1 MAGHRPRDLGLAGSA
16 TDNLRMS
23 VSTAGVEMPSRSRL
37 LREMVELLS
46 SMRFAISLLT
56 LICIASV
63 IGTVVKQHEP
73 FNNYVNQFGP
83 FWADV
88 FGAVGLYTVYSAW
101 WFLLILAFLVVSTS
115 LCIAR
120 NTPKIMAD
128 LKAYKENVR
137 EQSLQAFHHKA
148 QGVVAESRAAALD
161 RVAALL
167 GQGGWKAKVQERPNG
182 TMVAARKGSAN
193 KIGYLAAHSSIVL
206 ICLGGLFDGDLVV
219 RAQMWLQDKSSYA
232 GGGLIS
238 EVPAEHRLSPRNP
251 TYRANLLVP
260 EGGRAGTAI
269 LSMPDG
275 VVLQDLPFDIELKR
289 FIVDYYE
296 TGMPKLF
303 ASEVVIHDRETGEA
317 REARIEVNHPAF
329 HRGVAIYQSSFD
341 DGGSRLKLRAVPLE
355 AGAREFEIEGV
366 VGSSTTLSRG
376 GEALQLEFTGLR
388 VINVENF
395 GGDQSASGA
404 DPRRVDLRS
413 TLEGHLGSG
422 AKVRSP
428 KHLRNVGPSVT
439 YKLRD
444 ASGQAREYHNYMLPI
459 DLDGRR
465 VMLAGLRDNP
475 NESFRYLR
483 IPVDA
488 DDSIDTW
495 VQLRNALDDP
505 ALRELAARR
514 YAAAATPDG
523 RTEMNEQLRVTS
535 LRLLTLFA
543 GDEPEEFA
551 AGGNGPMA
559 DVPVKGGLTSV
570 ARFLEATVPE
580 VERERV
586 SEVLLRILNGSL
598 FELLNASREAAG
610 QSPMPT
616 DERTQAFMTQALM
629 SLSDSYFYP
638 APLMLQLADFT
649 QVQASVFQVA
659 RAPGKNLV
667 YLGAVLLIVGVFA
680 MLYVRERRLWIWLE
694 AHGLAAD
701 GGTRIVAA
709 LSTTRRTLEADAEF
723 ERLQQA
729 ILRPAAATESR

>member
-1 MAGHRPRDLGLAGSA
+1 
-16 TDNLRMS
+16 MS
-23 VSTAGVEMPSRSRL
+23 VTTAGFEVSARSRW
-37 LREMVELLS
+37 LREGVELLS

-88 FGAVGLYTVYSAW
+88 FAAVGLYTVYSAW

-120 NTPKIMAD
+120 NTPKIIAD
-128 LKAYKENVR
+128 LKAYKEHLR

-148 QGVVAESRAAALD
+148 QGTVDEPRAAAYD
-161 RVAALL
+161 RIAATL
-167 GQGGWKAKVQERPNG
+167 GAAGWRAKVQVRPHG
-182 TMVAARKGSAN
+182 TMIAARKGASN
-193 KIGYLAAHSSIVL
+193 KLGYLAAHGAIVL

-219 RAQMWLQDKSSYA
+219 RAQMWLQDKSVYR

-238 EVPAEHRLSPRNP
+238 EVPPQHRLGPNNP

-260 EGGRAGTAI
+260 EGARAGTAI

-275 VVLQDLPFDIELKR
+275 VVLQDLPFDVELKK
-289 FIVDYYE
+289 FIVEYYE

-303 ASEVVIHDRETGEA
+303 ASEIVIHDHETGQS
-317 REARIEVNHPAF
+317 REARVEVNHPAF

-341 DGGSRLKLRAVPLE
+341 DGGSSLKLRAIPLH
-355 AGAREFEIEGV
+355 AGAREFEVQGV
-366 VGSSTTLSRG
+366 VGSSTTLQRG
-376 GEALQLEFTGLR
+376 GETLQLEFTGLR

-395 GGDQSASGA
+395 GAGGMGSGT
-404 DPRRVDLRS
+404 DVRRVDLKS
-413 TLEGHLGSG
+413 ALDDHLGSG
-422 AKVRSP
+422 AKVRTQ
-428 KHLRNVGPSVT
+428 KQLRNVGPSVT

-444 ASGQAREYHNYMLPI
+444 ASGQAREFHNYMLPI
-459 DLDGRR
+459 ELDGQR
-465 VMLAGLRDNP
+465 VMLAGVRENP

-495 VQLRNALDDP
+495 VRLRTALDDP
-505 ALRELAARR
+505 ALRDLAARR
-514 YAAAATPDG
+514 YAAAATPAD
-523 RTEMNEQLRVTS
+523 RPEMAEQLRVTS

-543 GDEPEEFA
+543 GQEPADQPHA
-551 AGGNGPMA
+551 ATPAA
-559 DVPVKGGLTSV
+559 DTPPVRGGLASV
-570 ARFLEATVPE
+570 ARFLESTVPE
-580 VERERV
+580 GERERV
-586 SEVLLRILNGSL
+586 SEVLLRILSGSL
-598 FELLNASREAAG
+598 FELLNTARAQAG
-610 QSPMPT
+610 QP
-616 DERTQAFMTQALM
+616 ALVPDAQVQDFLSRALT
-629 SLSDSYFYP
+629 SLSDSFFYP
-638 APLMLQLADFT
+638 APVLLQLTDFQ

-667 YLGAVLLIVGVFA
+667 YLGAVLLIVGVFV
-680 MLYVRERRLWIWLE
+680 MLYVRERRLWVWLE
-694 AHGLAAD
+694 DDAGAPGAR
-701 GGTRIVAA
+701 TRIVAA

-723 ERLQQA
+723 DRLKTV
-729 ILRPAAATESR
+729 LVPAATAPAKESA

>member
-1 MAGHRPRDLGLAGSA
+1 
-16 TDNLRMS
+16 MS
-23 VSTAGVEMPSRSRL
+23 VTTAGVDLPSRSRPV
-37 LREMVELLS
+37 REAVELLS

-63 IGTVVKQHEP
+63 IGTVVRQHEP
-73 FNNYVNQFGP
+73 LNNYVNQFGP

-88 FGAVGLYTVYSAW
+88 FAAVGLYTVYSAW

-148 QGVVAESRAAALD
+148 QGSVAGGREATLQ

-167 GQGGWKAKVQERPNG
+167 GAGGWKAKVQTRPG
-182 TMVAARKGSAN
+182 GVMVAARKGTGN
-193 KIGYLAAHSSIVL
+193 KIGYLAAHGSIVL
-206 ICLGGLFDGDLVV
+206 ICLGGLLDGDLVV
-219 RAQMWLQDKSSYA
+219 RAQMWLQDKSVYR

-260 EGGRAGTAI
+260 EGARAGTAI

-275 VVLQDLPFDIELKR
+275 VVLQDLPFDVELKK
-289 FIVDYYE
+289 FIVEYYE

-303 ASEVVIHDRETGEA
+303 ASEIVIHDHATGEA
-317 REARIEVNHPAF
+317 REARVEVNHPAV

-355 AGAREFEIEGV
+355 AGAREFTVEGV
-366 VGSSTTLSRG
+366 VGGSTTLQRG
-376 GEALQLEFTGLR
+376 DESLQLEFTGLR

-395 GGDQSASGA
+395 GSEGAGSGT
-404 DPRRVDLRS
+404 DVRRVDLKR
-413 TLEGHLGSG
+413 TLEDHLGSG
-422 AKVRSP
+422 AKVRTP
-428 KHLRNVGPSVT
+428 RELRNVGPSVT

-459 DLDGRR
+459 ELDGQR

-488 DDSIDTW
+488 DDSIATW
-495 VQLRNALDDP
+495 VLLRTALGDD
-505 ALRELAARR
+505 ALRDVASRR
-514 YAAAATPDG
+514 YAAAAAPDG
-523 RTEMNEQLRVTS
+523 RTDVAEQLRVTS
-535 LRLLTLFA
+535 LRLLSMFA
-543 GDEPEEFA
+543 GETPPDAPA
-551 AGGNGPMA
+551 AANGGGPLA
-559 DVPVKGGLTSV
+559 DAAPKGGLASV
-570 ARFLEATVPE
+570 AHFLETTVPE
-580 VERERV
+580 AERERV

-598 FELLNASREAAG
+598 FELLNAAREAARL
-610 QSPMPT
+610 PALAP
-616 DERTQAFMTQALM
+616 DEALQTFMTRAVV
-629 SLSDSYFYP
+629 SLSDSYYYP
-638 APLMLQLADFT
+638 APLLLQLESFE

-659 RAPGKNLV
+659 RAPGRNIV
-667 YLGAVLLIVGVFA
+667 YLGAVLLIVGVFT

-694 AHGLAAD
+694 DDPQAPGAR
-701 GGTRIVAA
+701 TRITAA

-723 ERLQQA
+723 DRLRA
-729 ILRPAAATESR
+729 ALLPAGAGPVKDPA